1 MQIYLSN
8 SGQEPIYA
16 QITRQIKQQILSG
29 ALRPGDAL
37 PSIRLLARELRISV
51 ITTKRAYEDLE
62 RDGFIL
68 TQQGRGSFVAE
79 QNPALLREE
88 HLKKVEDCL
97 QGAVDAARLGGIGY
111 DEVAETLRLLWEG
124 CPMAA
129 STAALRGITKQY
141 KNFTLGPV
149 DMTVPA
155 GSIVG
160 LIGENGAGKT
170 TLLKILCG
178 VNRADDGT
186 VDLLGG
192 SPADAATRAKIGV
205 VFEDAFFYGSFTAAQ
220 VARSLAGMY
229 GARWNADSFSAY
241 LRRFGLDAGKKLK
254 EYSRGMRLK
263 LSLAAALAHDPEL
276 LVLDEATAGLDP
288 VVRGELLDLF
298 LEFIQDER
306 HSIVMSSH
314 ITADLEQIADSIAY
328 LHNGQL
334 LFQENKDDL
343 LQEYG
348 VLHCGE
354 DVLTSLPAGLVV
366 FTRRGAYGCESLVRE
381 RRTVQELLPEAVCD
395 AARLDDI
402 MRFYSGRDAQ

>member
-1 MQIYLSN
+1 MLHLYW
-8 SGQEPIYA
+8 
-16 QITRQIKQQILSG
+16 
-29 ALRPGDAL
+29 GDG
-37 PSIRLLARELRISV
+37 
-51 ITTKRAYEDLE
+51 K
-62 RDGFIL
+62 
-68 TQQGRGSFVAE
+68 
-79 QNPALLREE
+79 
-88 HLKKVEDCL
+88 
-97 QGAVDAARLGGIGY
+97 
-111 DEVAETLRLLWEG
+111 
-124 CPMAA
+124 
-129 STAALRGITKQY
+129 
-141 KNFTLGPV
+141 
-149 DMTVPA
+149 
-155 GSIVG
+155 
-160 LIGENGAGKT
+160 GKT
-170 TLLKILCG
+170 TAAMGLALRALGHGRRVVILQFLKDGSSGEIEMLRRCGAVVYACPNAKFTWLMTDAERAEARRTNTRTLQTILQ
-178 VNRADDGT
+178 
-186 VDLLGG
+186 
-192 SPADAATRAKIGV
+192 
-205 VFEDAFFYGSFTAAQ
+205 GSF
-220 VARSLAGMY
+220 
-229 GARWNADSFSAY
+229 D
-241 LRRFGLDAGKKLK
+241 
-254 EYSRGMRLK
+254 
-263 LSLAAALAHDPEL
+263 L

>member
-1 MQIYLSN
+1 
-8 SGQEPIYA
+8 
-16 QITRQIKQQILSG
+16 
-29 ALRPGDAL
+29 
-37 PSIRLLARELRISV
+37 
-51 ITTKRAYEDLE
+51 
-62 RDGFIL
+62 
-68 TQQGRGSFVAE
+68 
-79 QNPALLREE
+79 
-88 HLKKVEDCL
+88 
-97 QGAVDAARLGGIGY
+97 
-111 DEVAETLRLLWEG
+111 
-124 CPMAA
+124 MAA

-205 VFEDAFFYGSFTAAQ
+205 VFEDAFFYESFTAAQ

-276 LVLDEATAGLDP
+276 LLLDEATSALDAESERM
-288 VVRGELLDLF
+288 VQAALDTAM
-298 LEFIQDER
+298 QR
-306 HSIVMSSH
+306 HTGQRTTLV
-314 ITADLEQIADSIAY
+314 IAHRLA
-328 LHNGQL
+328 
-334 LFQENKDDL
+334 
-343 LQEYG
+343 
-348 VLHCGE
+348 
-354 DVLTSLPAGLVV
+354 
-366 FTRRGAYGCESLVRE
+366 
-381 RRTVQELLPEAVCD
+381 TVQNADRIVVLEHGRIVEQGTHATLMAAQGVY
-395 AARLDDI
+395 ARL
-402 MRFYSGRDAQ
+402 AQLQFTA

>member
-1 MQIYLSN
+1 ML
-8 SGQEPIYA
+8 
-16 QITRQIKQQILSG
+16 
-29 ALRPGDAL
+29 
-37 PSIRLLARELRISV
+37 
-51 ITTKRAYEDLE
+51 TTA
-62 RDGFIL
+62 
-68 TQQGRGSFVAE
+68 
-79 QNPALLREE
+79 
-88 HLKKVEDCL
+88 
-97 QGAVDAARLGGIGY
+97 
-111 DEVAETLRLLWEG
+111 
-124 CPMAA
+124 
-129 STAALRGITKQY
+129 AALRGATKHY
-141 KNFTLGPV
+141 KTFALGPV
-149 DMTVPA
+149 DLAVPA
-155 GSIVG
+155 GSILG

-170 TLLKILCG
+170 TALKLLCG
-178 VNRADDGT
+178 AIRSDGGS
-186 VDLLGG
+186 VELLGG
-192 SPADAATRAKIGV
+192 SPADPAIRARIGV
-205 VFEDAFFYGSFTAAQ
+205 VFEDAYFPDCFNAACVGKSMAGIFGKRWDTAKFDAL
-220 VARSLAGMY
+220 V
-229 GARWNADSFSAY
+229 
-241 LRRFGLDAGKKLK
+241 RRFELDGSKKIK

>member
-1 MQIYLSN
+1 MSTIAEN
-8 SGQEPIYA
+8 IA
-16 QITRQIKQQILSG
+16 
-29 ALRPGDAL
+29 A
-37 PSIRLLARELRISV
+37 IRAR
-51 ITTKRAYEDLE
+51 
-62 RDGFIL
+62 
-68 TQQGRGSFVAE
+68 
-79 QNPALLREE
+79 
-88 HLKKVEDCL
+88 
-97 QGAVDAARLGGIGY
+97 
-111 DEVAETLRLLWEG
+111 
-124 CPMAA
+124 
-129 STAALRGITKQY
+129 
-141 KNFTLGPV
+141 
-149 DMTVPA
+149 
-155 GSIVG
+155 
-160 LIGENGAGKT
+160 
-170 TLLKILCG
+170 
-178 VNRADDGT
+178 
-186 VDLLGG
+186 
-192 SPADAATRAKIGV
+192 IGV
-205 VFEDAFFYGSFTAAQ
+205 VFEDAYFPDCFNAACVGKSMAGIFGKRWDTAKFDAL
-220 VARSLAGMY
+220 V
-229 GARWNADSFSAY
+229 
-241 LRRFGLDAGKKLK
+241 RRFELDGSKKIK

-288 VVRGELLDLF
+288 VVRGALLDLF

-366 FTRRGAYGCESLVRE
+366 FTRRGAYGCESLVKE

-402 MRFYSGRDAQ
+402 MRL

>member
-1 MQIYLSN
+1 
-8 SGQEPIYA
+8 
-16 QITRQIKQQILSG
+16 
-29 ALRPGDAL
+29 
-37 PSIRLLARELRISV
+37 
-51 ITTKRAYEDLE
+51 
-62 RDGFIL
+62 
-68 TQQGRGSFVAE
+68 
-79 QNPALLREE
+79 
-88 HLKKVEDCL
+88 
-97 QGAVDAARLGGIGY
+97 
-111 DEVAETLRLLWEG
+111 
-124 CPMAA
+124 MAA

-276 LVLDEATAGLDP
+276 LVLDEATRWCA
-288 VVRGELLDLF
+288 VSCWTCF
-298 LEFIQDER
+298 W
-306 HSIVMSSH
+306 SSSRTSG
-314 ITADLEQIADSIAY
+314 TALS
-328 LHNGQL
+328 
-334 LFQENKDDL
+334 
-343 LQEYG
+343 
-348 VLHCGE
+348 
-354 DVLTSLPAGLVV
+354 
-366 FTRRGAYGCESLVRE
+366 
-381 RRTVQELLPEAVCD
+381 
-395 AARLDDI
+395 
-402 MRFYSGRDAQ
+402 

>member
-1 MQIYLSN
+1 
-8 SGQEPIYA
+8 
-16 QITRQIKQQILSG
+16 
-29 ALRPGDAL
+29 
-37 PSIRLLARELRISV
+37 
-51 ITTKRAYEDLE
+51 
-62 RDGFIL
+62 
-68 TQQGRGSFVAE
+68 
-79 QNPALLREE
+79 
-88 HLKKVEDCL
+88 
-97 QGAVDAARLGGIGY
+97 
-111 DEVAETLRLLWEG
+111 
-124 CPMAA
+124 MAA

-141 KNFTLGPV
+141 KDFTLGPV

-229 GARWNADSFSAY
+229 GARWNADSFSAH

-288 VVRGELLDLF
+288 VVRGALLDLF

-354 DVLTSLPAGLVV
+354 DVLPSCPPGWWCSPGAGPMGVKVWSGNGAPCRSFCRRPL
-366 FTRRGAYGCESLVRE
+366 RRGK
-381 RRTVQELLPEAVCD
+381 
-395 AARLDDI
+395 AR
-402 MRFYSGRDAQ
+402 